1 MAKWRAI
8 HEKISRSG
16 QVNRM
21 SEFAQFLFERAMLH
35 TDDWGVITG
44 DPLEIKAAAMPLS
57 QRSEEEFEAAVSEM
71 GSVGL
76 IWRYKPDGWGPLI
89 QYINFDDYQPKVL
102 IGNRSD
108 PKLPIHHEHPNYEE
122 YPDLHWKT
130 LEEPVKGCKSEEK
143 EELYSHSK
151 SRSKS
156 KSSKG
161 SKRDSRLDHPA
172 IKGYNELARLHVPIP
187 LRDDWIKCAD
197 EIGVDYLL
205 ESVKLWIGNG
215 WNKQNVNGIMD
226 WSKQGRPGRAKDK
239 RNQAT
244 DDLPYDQV
252 AAERQAAR
260 EAAELDA

>member
-35 TDDWGVITG
+35 TDDWGVTTG

-71 GSVGL
+71 ESVGL

-143 EELYSHSK
+143 EELYSYSK
-151 SRSKS
+151 SRTPSTKAS
-156 KSSKG
+156 R
-161 SKRDSRLDHPA
+161 KRDPRLDHPA
-172 IKGYNELARLHVPIP
+172 IDGYKGIARLHIPIS

-197 EIGVDYLL
+197 KVGTDYLL

-226 WSKQGRPGRAKDK
+226 WSRQGRPGRAKD
-239 RNQAT
+239 RRSQT
-244 DDLPYDQV
+244 TEDLPYNDWLD
-252 AAERQAAR
+252 ER
-260 EAAELDA
+260 EAARKAQD